1 MCGVREEA
9 PGKNWTP
16 FLFVIFEKK
25 ELIPGLQQMLVSI

>member
-1 MCGVREEA
+1 MYSVKEEA

-25 ELIPGLQQMLVSI
+25 GLISALQQMLVSI